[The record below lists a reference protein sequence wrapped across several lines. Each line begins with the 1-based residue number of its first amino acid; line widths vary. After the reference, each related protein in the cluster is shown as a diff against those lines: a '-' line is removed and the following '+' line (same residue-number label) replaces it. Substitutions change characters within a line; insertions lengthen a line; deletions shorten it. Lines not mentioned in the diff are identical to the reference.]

1 MTWQLA
7 PSDANVSSR
16 ASSSRKRH
24 RSARDSRK
32 LDERAITI
40 RMEHA
45 SSGLFVE
52 GAIPE
57 GHYSK
62 NELPRLKGELSAR
75 LFRELETKV
84 ARHLRI
90 PGR

>member
-1 MTWQLA
+1 MTWHLD
-7 PSDANVSSR
+7 PSEVRTSSL
-16 ASSSRKRH
+16 ASSSGKRH

-32 LDERAITI
+32 LDERAITM

-45 SSGLFVE
+45 PSGLFVE
-52 GAIPE
+52 GVIPE
-57 GHYSK
+57 GHYSRK
-62 NELPRLKGELSAR
+62 EMGRLYDELSAR
-75 LFRELETKV
+75 LFRELEAKV

>member
-1 MTWQLA
+1 MTWQL
-7 PSDANVSSR
+7 PRSEVNVSSR
-16 ASSSRKRH
+16 ASSSGTRH
-24 RSARDSRK
+24 RSARDSRN
-32 LDERAITI
+32 LDERAVTI

-45 SSGLFVE
+45 PSGLFVE
-52 GAIPE
+52 GSIPE

-62 NELPRLKGELSAR
+62 NEMRKLKDALSDR